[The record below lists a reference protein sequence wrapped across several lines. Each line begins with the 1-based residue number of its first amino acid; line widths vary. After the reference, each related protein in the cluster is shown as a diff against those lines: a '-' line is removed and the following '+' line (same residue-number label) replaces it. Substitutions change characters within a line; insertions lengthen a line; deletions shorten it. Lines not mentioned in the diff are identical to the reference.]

1 MELVEAF
8 MRDIAAGPA
17 WVEAWVNFMG
27 VVFFLAI
34 PFAFVRVEA
43 RWALVVMALSLP
55 AMLGL
60 YAAVGFVRLLGIV
73 HVVLWTPL
81 AVYLWRRRNAWR
93 MRETLA
99 GKWIA
104 LLFVT
109 ILVSLAFDYSDV
121 VRYLL
126 GDID

>member
-8 MRDIAAGPA
+8 MREIAAGPA
-17 WVEAWVNFMG
+17 WVEAWVYFMG
-27 VVFFLAI
+27 VVFFLAV

-60 YAAVGFVRLLGIV
+60 YATVGFVRLLGVV

-81 AVYLWRRRNAWR
+81 AFYLWRQRDAWR

-99 GKWIA
+99 GKWVA

-109 ILVSLAFDYSDV
+109 IVVSLAFDYADV
-121 VRYLL
+121 IRYLA
-126 GDID
+126 GERG